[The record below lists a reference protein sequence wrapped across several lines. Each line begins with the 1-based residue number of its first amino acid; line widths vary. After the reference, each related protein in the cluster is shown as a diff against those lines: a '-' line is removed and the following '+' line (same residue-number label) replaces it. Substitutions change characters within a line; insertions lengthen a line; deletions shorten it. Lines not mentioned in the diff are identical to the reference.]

1 MTVKII
7 TDSTA
12 YLSKEYVEKEDITVV
27 PLHYMFDGVEYIE
40 GFKGEFDDY
49 FEKLQ
54 NSKSFP
60 TTSQPSVGEFK
71 EAYLKALENYDE
83 IIVIVL
89 SSKLSGTYNSAVA
102 AKELLEDKKITIVDT
117 LSTVAAL
124 KFLIEDAV
132 MLKKEGKNADEIA
145 SYLEDKKTKLKVLAL
160 PDTLEYLK
168 RGGRIS
174 PLQANL
180 GNLINIK
187 PIIELKDGELTLLEK
202 ARGKKNALDRVIEL
216 VGDEINRAT
225 ICQILAYDEALV
237 FKELLEEKHPDLN
250 IKIDIEEI
258 GPVIGSHLGPK
269 TIGICWY

>member
-102 AKELLEDKKITIVDT
+102 AKELLEDKKITVVDT
-117 LSTVAAL
+117 FATVAAL

-132 MLKKEGKNADEIA
+132 ELAKKGKNSEQIA
-145 SYLEDKKTKLKVLAL
+145 LYIEEKKTKLKVLAL

-174 PLQANL
+174 PIQANI

-187 PIIELKDGELTLLEK
+187 PIIQLKDGELTVLEK
-202 ARGKKNALDRVIEL
+202 VRGKNNAINRVVEL
-216 VGDEINRAT
+216 MDEEVQRAT
-225 ICQILAYDEALV
+225 ICQILCIEDALK
-237 FKELLEEKHPDLN
+237 FRELLQNEYPNLS
-250 IKIDIEEI
+250 IDIDEI

-269 TIGICWY
+269 TMGICWY

>member
-1 MTVKII
+1 MSVKII

-12 YLSKEYVEKEDITVV
+12 YLSKEYIEKEDITVV

-40 GFKGEFDDY
+40 GFRGEFAEY
-49 FEKLQ
+49 FDKLQ
-54 NSKSFP
+54 KSKSFP

-71 EAYLKALENYDE
+71 EAYLKAFEKYDE

-89 SSKLSGTYNSAVA
+89 SSKLSGTYNSAMA
-102 AKELLEDKKITIVDT
+102 AKELLEDRKITIVD
-117 LSTVAAL
+117 SMATVAAL

-132 MLKKEGKNADEIA
+132 ELAKNGKNSEEIA
-145 SYLEDKKTKLKVLAL
+145 SYIEEKKLKLKVLAL

-174 PLQANL
+174 PIQANI

-187 PIIELKDGELTLLEK
+187 PIIQLKDGELTVLEK
-202 ARGKKNALDRVIEL
+202 VRGKNNALNRVVEL
-216 VGDEINRAT
+216 VEVVHRAT
-225 ICQILAYDEALV
+225 ICQILCYDEALK
-237 FKELLEEKHPDLN
+237 FKELLQIKYPNLN
-250 IKIDIEEI
+250 IDIDEI

-269 TIGICWY
+269 AMGICWY